1 MGFKDYTLLRN
12 FRLNFDNNIKIT
24 PQSIYNIKNRK
35 LVYKPVRLTSG
46 VIRFYKYINL
56 EFPYFKLEWLF
67 YLPPSNKELSLVRY
81 QNKNLSLIKFNDKV
95 NEVKSNIWYD
105 VSINI
110 AIALILLVCFTISI
124 LLSEGDT
131 MDLNSDNEINYV
143 ESESKNIT
151 NNTEIKSKSI
161 WVDTNDYDKHLE
173 FVKEEKRINKEMLD
187 KRKVN
192 NEDIFDSDDIGESLR
207 RLFKV
212 SNDNTDNSNEN
223 DLKSNK
229 SYRPLIPDSYGEL
242 IREYRENSEKLKKF
256 TENLDNRVLTNTETK
271 EYKDLT
277 EQQTYLKEQRI
288 HNYKSKA
295 DVYDREI
302 IETEALKAKLLD
314 LQESLEK
321 DSDKR
326 VISHDITK
334 ALETNKEKIDK
345 LFSDKITLRKK
356 FEGESYIGESEK
368 VRDTDWSKNLVRKE
382 IRHIES
388 MTLDT
393 KEAVKERIAIEDR
406 KKTNEEGF
414 DSNKVYSEA
423 DIQKSKEVLNELKD
437 DFAAKSA
444 SREEKEM
451 LKAEAKLEQEI
462 KDLEESL
469 SKDKQSPNNSD
480 KYETREDDLD

>member
-1 MGFKDYTLLRN
+1 VGFKDYTLLRN
-12 FRLNFDNNIKIT
+12 FILNFDNNIKIT

-56 EFPYFKLEWLF
+56 EFPDFKLEWLF

-173 FVKEEKRINKEMLD
+173 FVKEEKIINKEMLD

-229 SYRPLIPDSYGEL
+229 SYTPLIPDSYGWFRL
-242 IREYRENSEKLKKF
+242 INI
-256 TENLDNRVLTNTETK
+256 V
-271 EYKDLT
+271 
-277 EQQTYLKEQRI
+277 
-288 HNYKSKA
+288 
-295 DVYDREI
+295 
-302 IETEALKAKLLD
+302 
-314 LQESLEK
+314 
-321 DSDKR
+321 
-326 VISHDITK
+326 
-334 ALETNKEKIDK
+334 
-345 LFSDKITLRKK
+345 LFSLIN
-356 FEGESYIGESEK
+356 Y
-368 VRDTDWSKNLVRKE
+368 
-382 IRHIES
+382 
-388 MTLDT
+388 
-393 KEAVKERIAIEDR
+393 
-406 KKTNEEGF
+406 
-414 DSNKVYSEA
+414 
-423 DIQKSKEVLNELKD
+423 
-437 DFAAKSA
+437 
-444 SREEKEM
+444 
-451 LKAEAKLEQEI
+451 
-462 KDLEESL
+462 
-469 SKDKQSPNNSD
+469 
-480 KYETREDDLD
+480 